1 MDVNSL
7 KKLGIFRASQAKAV
21 GVGASTLAWL
31 VKKGEVKKIGA
42 DTYHHAF
49 IILDTETTDYVAAC
63 NIFGNESYVGGFT
76 ALSHYQLVETMV
88 SHIWMV
94 VEPSRKS
101 NNPLYRLIRT
111 KESKAVGI
119 ETHDW
124 YKIASIE
131 RAILDAFYFEKKIGG
146 IGTALSSVRVAL
158 TKRLTTYER
167 LFALAKELGWQKR
180 MLKHWEAISAYGNS

>member
-1 MDVNSL
+1 MEVNSL
-7 KKLGIFRASQAKAV
+7 KKLGIFRSSQAKAV
-21 GVGASTLAWL
+21 GVGAPRLAWL
-31 VKKGEVKKIGA
+31 VKKGEVKKIA
-42 DTYHHAF
+42 SDTYHHAS
-49 IILDTETTDYVAAC
+49 IETTDYVAAC
-63 NIFGNESYVGGFT
+63 NIFGKESYVGGFT
-76 ALSHYQLVETMV
+76 ALSHYHLVETMV

-94 VEPSRKS
+94 VEPSSKS

-124 YKIASIE
+124 YKITSIE
-131 RAILDAFYFEKKIGG
+131 RAILDAFFFEKKIGG

-180 MLKHWEAISAYGNS
+180 MLKHWEAISAYGIS